1 MVIGYL
7 KNSQLWFGFRLW
19 RSADH
24 SLTGDSGGPTVWID
38 RSSSDYKAYIV
49 GVISRGGIDEIMC
62 KIPAN
67 QQHSQATLHATVSKE
82 VSEWIR
88 KIVEK
93 DGGDACPV

>member
-1 MVIGYL
+1 MVFGYL
-7 KNSQLWFGFRLW
+7 KNSRLWFGLRLW
-19 RSADH
+19 RSIDH

-38 RSSSDYKAYIV
+38 KSSDKAYIV
-49 GVISRGGIDEIMC
+49 GVISRGAIPEIMC

-67 QQHSQATLHATVSKE
+67 QQHSQATLHATVTKE